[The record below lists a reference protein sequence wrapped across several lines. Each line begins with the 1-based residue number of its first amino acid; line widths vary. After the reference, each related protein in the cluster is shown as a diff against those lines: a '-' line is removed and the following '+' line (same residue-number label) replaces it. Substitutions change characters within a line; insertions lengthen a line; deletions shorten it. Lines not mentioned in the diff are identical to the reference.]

1 VLIGFAVFLF
11 DSNLPFPGL
20 AALVPCLGTGILLFD
35 ESEGL
40 PDAVAGILKA
50 ADDKPRNRGRC
61 EGVVP
66 GEVNLDRLCKITAI
80 DIAPTFI
87 LWGDSHANM
96 LVPAISPIVENKR
109 FNGVLAVANGCA
121 PLLGVQRTVTD
132 VEHSCLSFNEAVFDL
147 IRTQPQIETVI
158 LAARWGLH
166 SNGVAFGDDTGVT
179 QFLSSSNAKASN
191 QSQNQTLF
199 TSAFTKTLAELKKL
213 QRRVV
218 VVGPV
223 PEVAQDVPT
232 VLAKA
237 KWRGRDLSLQVQTR
251 DFLARQATFLDALGH
266 ASSAVDYLPLHDRL
280 CDEYQCT
287 LAKNGLP
294 LYFDENHLA
303 SSGIEMV
310 RPAFA

>member
-1 VLIGFAVFLF
+1 
-11 DSNLPFPGL
+11 
-20 AALVPCLGTGILLFD
+20 
-35 ESEGL
+35 
-40 PDAVAGILKA
+40 
-50 ADDKPRNRGRC
+50 
-61 EGVVP
+61 
-66 GEVNLDRLCKITAI
+66 
-80 DIAPTFI
+80 
-87 LWGDSHANM
+87 M
-96 LVPAISPIVENKR
+96 
-109 FNGVLAVANGCA
+109 
-121 PLLGVQRTVTD
+121 
-132 VEHSCLSFNEAVFDL
+132 
-147 IRTQPQIETVI
+147 
-158 LAARWGLH
+158 
-166 SNGVAFGDDTGVT
+166 
-179 QFLSSSNAKASN
+179 
-191 QSQNQTLF
+191 
-199 TSAFTKTLAELKKL
+199 
-213 QRRVV
+213 